1 MKSQHK
7 LPKPP
12 RTATAF
18 LEWYCSEEFLEEVQ
32 GDLKELFLTRLD
44 DIGPK
49 RAKFLYWLDIL
60 HFFRP
65 YLFRKKLFHL
75 RPGGTIMFKNY
86 FKVALRNML
95 KFKVY
100 SVINISGLVIGLATC
115 ILILLYVQDELSYDK
130 FHVNA
135 DRIYRVT
142 SGELREDSFRHLA
155 YNYPPAAPALLND
168 FPDIEEAV
176 RLLPLSVA
184 VERNAENRFQE
195 DKFVFVDSTFFE
207 VFSFTLKHGN
217 PKTVLDSPD
226 GLVLTEEAAQK
237 YFGQD
242 NPLGQILR
250 VEGKYDFKVSGVLE
264 ELPAN
269 SHFHFDFLAPIT
281 SLQNIKGW
289 TLRSWFWPETYTYV
303 LLPPNYSLDTIESQF
318 PNFIA
323 KHIGSWAPQKRKLYL
338 QPLTDIRLHS
348 NLESE
353 IEPTGN
359 IAYVYIFLT
368 IAFFI
373 LLIACINFMNLAT
386 ARSVNRA
393 KEIGLRK
400 VIGAQRSQLVN
411 QFLGEA
417 MFYAFL
423 SFILAIG
430 IVEFVLPYFNQFVNK
445 QLDIKY
451 LENWR
456 VLLGFVTLTFFVG
469 LLSGSYPAAFL
480 SKFRPVKALQGNAFT
495 GKRGA
500 GHLRFRSILVVLQF
514 AISIGL
520 IIIATVIK
528 DQLSYIKNRNP
539 GFGKD
544 QILVIPVRDDALQN
558 NLAAFKNRLIENTN
572 ILGVTATSTIPGIE
586 RNVSFPIKA
595 EGFSE
600 DSDINF
606 HNMLVDHDF
615 IRTFQ
620 MEIIEGRDFAKT
632 FTADTSGS
640 FILNETAAATLGWDL
655 PLNKRISMHAVDS
668 GQDKKGRVI
677 GIVKDFHYRSLHY
690 KIAPLVLLVSPQAY
704 YLDNIAVRVHPQN
717 VSEALAFLEE
727 KWQEILPHRPFVY
740 TFLDEY
746 FEQMYQ
752 KEQKMGEM
760 FNYFSV
766 LAIFVGCLGL
776 FGLASYTAEQRT
788 KEIGIRK
795 VLGASVPKIIMM
807 LSKELVMLVGIAFLI
822 AGPIAYYLM
831 EQWLQEFVYKI
842 DLKLL
847 TFVLSGMLALVIA
860 LLTISYQAMKAALVN
875 PVDALRHE

>member
-1 MKSQHK
+1 M
-7 LPKPP
+7 
-12 RTATAF
+12 
-18 LEWYCSEEFLEEVQ
+18 
-32 GDLKELFLTRLD
+32 
-44 DIGPK
+44 
-49 RAKFLYWLDIL
+49 
-60 HFFRP
+60 
-65 YLFRKKLFHL
+65 
-75 RPGGTIMFKNY
+75 
-86 FKVALRNML
+86 
-95 KFKVY
+95 
-100 SVINISGLVIGLATC
+100 
-115 ILILLYVQDELSYDK
+115 
-130 FHVNA
+130 
-135 DRIYRVT
+135 RV
-142 SGELREDSFRHLA
+142 
-155 YNYPPAAPALLND
+155 
-168 FPDIEEAV
+168 
-176 RLLPLSVA
+176 LPLSVV

-264 ELPAN
+264 DLPAN

-430 IVEFVLPYFNQFVNK
+430 LVEFVLPYFNQFVNK

-469 LLSGSYPAAFL
+469 LLSGSYPAMFL
-480 SKFRPVKALQGNAFT
+480 SKFRPVKALQGNALT
-495 GKRGA
+495 GKTGA

-595 EGFSE
+595 E
-600 DSDINF
+600 I
-606 HNMLVDHDF
+606 
-615 IRTFQ
+615 
-620 MEIIEGRDFAKT
+620 GRA
-632 FTADTSGS
+632 SCR
-640 FILNETAAATLGWDL
+640 E
-655 PLNKRISMHAVDS
+655 
-668 GQDKKGRVI
+668 RV
-677 GIVKDFHYRSLHY
+677 
-690 KIAPLVLLVSPQAY
+690 
-704 YLDNIAVRVHPQN
+704 
-717 VSEALAFLEE
+717 
-727 KWQEILPHRPFVY
+727 
-740 TFLDEY
+740 
-746 FEQMYQ
+746 
-752 KEQKMGEM
+752 
-760 FNYFSV
+760 
-766 LAIFVGCLGL
+766 
-776 FGLASYTAEQRT
+776 
-788 KEIGIRK
+788 
-795 VLGASVPKIIMM
+795 
-807 LSKELVMLVGIAFLI
+807 
-822 AGPIAYYLM
+822 
-831 EQWLQEFVYKI
+831 
-842 DLKLL
+842 
-847 TFVLSGMLALVIA
+847 
-860 LLTISYQAMKAALVN
+860 
-875 PVDALRHE
+875 